1 MSWIPTKMSQHT
13 QVPPH
18 PIGQYLSLE
27 RTQALGLLTPAFSQF
42 KVSNTSLW
50 CLNPNLGQ
58 DPGAILNFQIGSGF
72 ILSDSSLAS
81 QYGISCFFK
90 YLPQN
95 LHWICKKPRDE
106 AYIPNGASPK
116 ARASLTIATLLGLHI
131 SSRALQELCDKP
143 ERWCCNSRILHSELW
158 GFGASTADPHD
169 GPMEPAISR
178 IYYGQKYSPEAH

>member
-1 MSWIPTKMSQHT
+1 MSQHT
-13 QVPPH
+13 QAPPH

-27 RTQALGLLTPAFSQF
+27 RIQTLGLLTLAVSQF

-50 CLNPNLGQ
+50 CTNPNLGQ

-95 LHWICKKPRDE
+95 LHWICKKLREE
-106 AYIPNGASPK
+106 ACIPDRESAM
-116 ARASLTIATLLGLHI
+116 ARASFYIAILLGLRI
-131 SSRALQELCDKP
+131 PSRALQEVSDKP
-143 ERWCCNSRILHSELW
+143 GRWCCNSRISK
-158 GFGASTADPHD
+158 T
-169 GPMEPAISR
+169 
-178 IYYGQKYSPEAH
+178 